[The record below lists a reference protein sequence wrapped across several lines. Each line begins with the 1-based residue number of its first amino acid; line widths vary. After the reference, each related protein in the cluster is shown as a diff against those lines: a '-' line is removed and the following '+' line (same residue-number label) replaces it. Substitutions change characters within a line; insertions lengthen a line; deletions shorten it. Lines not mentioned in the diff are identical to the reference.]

1 MDGAR
6 GRIVKNVLQKQNWRG
21 KIQNMTL
28 TQELQTAMV
37 RVSPSLIMSE
47 KREEDLLQKAGFVHH
62 LETNKTKRKELE
74 LLKKFGQ
81 FITYEEIKTVGMR
94 YNMGFVH
101 VGAFTGTPGPNTAN
115 RIDQFERKYGA
126 LKGDRF
132 FVLAPVEMIN
142 VPAPVVMDPVL
153 FYRIG
158 KDRFFLIDQWG
169 GDMTWTRRLQVALC
183 RESMLGPAL
192 LAGLCMSAICAPAL
206 SAAIHSAAAVA
217 VVWPTVAAALVAW
230 YKLCKGAATPLRDWE
245 FDRLYAGLR
254 I

>member
-1 MDGAR
+1 
-6 GRIVKNVLQKQNWRG
+6 
-21 KIQNMTL
+21 
-28 TQELQTAMV
+28 MV
-37 RVSPSLIMSE
+37 RVPPSLIMSE

-81 FITYEEIKTVGMR
+81 FITYEEVKTVGMR
-94 YNMGFVH
+94 YNMGLVH

-115 RIDQFERKYGA
+115 RIDQFEQKYGA
-126 LKGDRF
+126 SKGGRF

-153 FYRIG
+153 FYRIS

-192 LAGLCMSAICAPAL
+192 LAGLCISAICGPICAPAL
-206 SAAIHSAAAVA
+206 SEATATTTALW
-217 VVWPTVAAALVAW
+217 VWPTVAAAFIAW

-245 FDRLYAGLR
+245 FDRLHAGVR
-254 I
+254 ISDMKSQ